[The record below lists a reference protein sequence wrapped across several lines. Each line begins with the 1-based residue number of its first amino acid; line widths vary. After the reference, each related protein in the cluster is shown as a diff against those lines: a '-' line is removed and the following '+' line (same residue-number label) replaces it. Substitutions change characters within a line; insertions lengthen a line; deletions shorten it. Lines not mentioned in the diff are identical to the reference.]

1 MNFQYVQ
8 GTEPGPVWNVLMNDT
23 ETAYSKIYRLVGE
36 MRSLAIN
43 NDDTDRATD

>member
-1 MNFQYVQ
+1 MQ

-23 ETAYSKIYRLVGE
+23 GTAYSKIYRLVGE